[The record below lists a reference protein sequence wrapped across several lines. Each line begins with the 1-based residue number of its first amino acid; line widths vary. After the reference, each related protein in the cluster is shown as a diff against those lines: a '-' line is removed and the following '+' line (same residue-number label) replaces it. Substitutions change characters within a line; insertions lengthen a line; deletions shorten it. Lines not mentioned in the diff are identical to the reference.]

1 MAETLQ
7 ISADQL
13 VKILSMRMHVD
24 AFQFIHTY
32 FGHHITVYAVG
43 ISIHLKEKKKKKK
56 NKVVNLKERQEKLQ
70 QQRKKI
76 RID

>member
-1 MAETLQ
+1 VAETLQ

-24 AFQFIHTY
+24 AFQFIYTY

-43 ISIHLKEKKKKKK
+43 ISIHLKEKKKK

-70 QQRKKI
+70 QQRKKNT
-76 RID
+76 D